1 MNNERGCMAC
11 KIDKNGAIKY
21 RSIFSHMILSH
32 IAIIIPCIWWLLGPN
47 KGDYYSVAIDKFM
60 AITLTICI
68 SFSVIYHYY
77 YECVICNLEEIAS
90 IIGVVILNL
99 YMIYRGISYLYIGLG
114 FVIILLLKILINYVA
129 MGKNNNL
136 YEDFHAYCHYIAGIY
151 VTYCVYFIRGTF
163 K

>member
-1 MNNERGCMAC
+1 MNIEKECKAC

-60 AITLTICI
+60 AITLTIII

-77 YECVICNLEEIAS
+77 YECVICNLEEIAA
-90 IIGVVILNL
+90 IIGIIILNL
-99 YMIYRGISYLYIGLG
+99 YMIYRGVLYLYIGLG
-114 FVIILLLKILINYVA
+114 FIIVLLLKILINYVSI
-129 MGKNNNL
+129 GKNINL
-136 YEDFHAYCHYIAGIY
+136 YEDYHAYCHYIAGIY
-151 VTYCVYFIRGTF
+151 VAYCVYFIRETF